1 MYTFV
6 PLYVLHD
13 TIIDPFH
20 YYVIMTSEGQK
31 CALYGMS
38 PIMASQNEQQLS
50 TSGTLESG
58 RMALILLATDN

>member
-1 MYTFV
+1 M
-6 PLYVLHD
+6 PREWAL
-13 TIIDPFH
+13 FH

-58 RMALILLATDN
+58 CMALILLATDN

>member
-1 MYTFV
+1 
-6 PLYVLHD
+6 
-13 TIIDPFH
+13 
-20 YYVIMTSEGQK
+20 MTSEGQK